1 MALPIPRVRVGVTK
15 IRRKF
20 DFESA
25 HIIPHAHKALEADD
39 FHAEAITTPASAHA
53 AATFALLQDFV
64 SSNEYGEIGH
74 IIGNVTQN
82 GACHTSIRVK
92 AENIGSHSFTLN
104 PSPTG
109 FPNTTGSFPGASGA
123 QFIGKL
129 IHPPPPNPHERPF
142 ARFSEMARI
151 SRDA

>member
-1 MALPIPRVRVGVTK
+1 MRK
-15 IRRKF
+15 KF
-20 DFESA
+20 DELDTPSIPPAPRLDDADCFPADAITLAASIHAA
-25 HIIPHAHKALEADD
+25 HTFAEL
-39 FHAEAITTPASAHA
+39 HAEVESKE
-53 AATFALLQDFV
+53 
-64 SSNEYGEIGH
+64 NGEIGH
-74 IIGNVTQN
+74 ITGKVTQN
-82 GACHTSIRVK
+82 GETHISIRVSQL
-92 AENIGSHSFTLN
+92 NNGSPSPTLN

-109 FPNTTGSFPGASGA
+109 FPNATGSDPGASGA